1 MATAGAQYIIA
12 CYSSQAGTF
21 GQKLICQG
29 RRVRGGS
36 EGRELCRKIV
46 HHFLSEFD
54 NWGI

>member
-29 RRVRGGS
+29 RRG
-36 EGRELCRKIV
+36 GREGALQEDCPA
-46 HHFLSEFD
+46 FL
-54 NWGI
+54 I